1 MKDIK
6 AFNFLLISFTTN
18 KKTLVL
24 NKYLRSIFP
33 IEKFRANSEINFLSR
48 RITCKNEM

>member
-6 AFNFLLISFTTN
+6 AFNFLLISFTN
-18 KKTLVL
+18 KKTLLL

-33 IEKFRANSEINFLSR
+33 IEKIPPEQIA
-48 RITCKNEM
+48 K

>member
-6 AFNFLLISFTTN
+6 AFNFLLISFTN
-18 KKTLVL
+18 KKTLLL

-33 IEKFRANSEINFLSR
+33 IEKIPPEQINFLSR